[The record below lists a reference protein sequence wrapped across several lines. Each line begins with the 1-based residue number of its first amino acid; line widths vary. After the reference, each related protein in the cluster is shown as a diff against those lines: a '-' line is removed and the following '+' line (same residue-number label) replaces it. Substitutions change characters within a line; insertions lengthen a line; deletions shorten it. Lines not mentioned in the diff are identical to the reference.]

1 MIFPLILSLFIINF
15 CNCNPA
21 WPDREAL
28 PLLTSL
34 RDRLPSGIREALPD
48 LANINHIMTTNYQH
62 PLIISHRGASGYIP
76 EHSIP
81 AYKLAIDLQ
90 TDYIEPDLC
99 LSKDGVFVALHDLL
113 LDDTT
118 NIASFPEYN
127 NRKRTQ
133 LVDEKILT
141 GYFVNDFTISE
152 LKELKLNQRLPNR
165 TQLYNGLFEIPTL
178 DEIMNLFEIENNKI
192 GIFPELKHPSYFNS
206 FEFSME
212 DMLLEQLSNYNK
224 DLIMIQCFEE
234 NTLISLRN
242 KTDIPLI
249 LLVEDNDIWN
259 NDYLKNI
266 SKFANGI
273 GPKKDLLDYKK
284 MEMAHNNNLK
294 VYPWT
299 FRADDVDNK
308 FNTFEEEQLYYIYCL
323 GVNGLFTEFPDR
335 SREMINLSNNYTL
348 ECKSSLLGLQQNL
361 LDV

>member
-1 MIFPLILSLFIINF
+1 MIFSIILSLFIINF
-15 CNCNPA
+15 SNCN
-21 WPDREAL
+21 DH
-28 PLLTSL
+28 
-34 RDRLPSGIREALPD
+34 LPD
-48 LANINHIMTTNYQH
+48 LNNINHIVTTNYQQA
-62 PLIISHRGASGYIP
+62 LIISHRGASGYIP

-133 LVDEKILT
+133 LVDGKILT

-152 LKELKLNQRLPNR
+152 LKELRLNQRLPQR
-165 TQLYNGLFEIPTL
+165 TQLYNDLFEIPTL
-178 DEIMNLFEIENNKI
+178 DEIMNLLEIENNQI

-206 FEFSME
+206 ERGFSME

-323 GVNGLFTEFPDR
+323 GVDGLFTEFPDR
-335 SREMINLSNNYTL
+335 SREIINLSNNYTL
-348 ECKSSLLGLQQNL
+348 ECKSSPSGLQHSSSSGKSSPSGLQQNL

>member
-1 MIFPLILSLFIINF
+1 MIFSIILSFFIINF

-21 WPDREAL
+21 WP
-28 PLLTSL
+28 
-34 RDRLPSGIREALPD
+34 SGIREALPD
-48 LANINHIMTTNYQH
+48 LTNINHIVTTNYQQ

-133 LVDEKILT
+133 LVDGKILT

-152 LKELKLNQRLPNR
+152 LKELRLNQRLPQR
-165 TQLYNGLFEIPTL
+165 SQLYNGLFEIPTL
-178 DEIMNLFEIENNKI
+178 DEIMNLLEIENNKI

-206 FEFSME
+206 LGHIVKATLDDNINPERGFLME

-266 SKFANGI
+266 SKFVNGI

-299 FRADDVDNK
+299 FRADDIDSK

-323 GVNGLFTEFPDR
+323 GVDGLFTEFPDR
-335 SREMINLSNNYTL
+335 TREIINLSNNYTL

>member
-1 MIFPLILSLFIINF
+1 MIFSFIFSFFIINF
-15 CNCNPA
+15 CNCN
-21 WPDREAL
+21 
-28 PLLTSL
+28 
-34 RDRLPSGIREALPD
+34 
-48 LANINHIMTTNYQH
+48 NITNSYYLKDTKYLSKTLIMTQREC

-81 AYKLAIDLQ
+81 AYKLAIDLK

-99 LSKDGVFVALHDLL
+99 LSKDSVFVALHDLL

-118 NIASFPEYN
+118 NIASFTEYS
-127 NRKRTQ
+127 NRKKTQ
-133 LVDEKILT
+133 IVDGKILT
-141 GYFVNDFTISE
+141 GFFVNDFTISE
-152 LKELKLNQRLPNR
+152 LKELRLNQRLPQR
-165 TQLYNGLFEIPTL
+165 SQLYNGLFEIPTL
-178 DEIMNLFEIENNKI
+178 DEIMNLLETENNKI
-192 GIFPELKHPSYFNS
+192 GIFPELKHPSYFES
-206 FEFSME
+206 LGFCME
-212 DMLLEQLSNYNK
+212 NMLLEQLSNYNK

-266 SKFANGI
+266 SKFVNGI

-299 FRADDVDNK
+299 FRADDIDSK

-323 GVNGLFTEFPDR
+323 GVDGLFTEFPDR
-335 SREMINLSNNYTL
+335 TREIINLSNNYTL
-348 ECKSSLLGLQQNL
+348 ECKSSLLGLQHSSPSVSL
-361 LDV
+361 AF